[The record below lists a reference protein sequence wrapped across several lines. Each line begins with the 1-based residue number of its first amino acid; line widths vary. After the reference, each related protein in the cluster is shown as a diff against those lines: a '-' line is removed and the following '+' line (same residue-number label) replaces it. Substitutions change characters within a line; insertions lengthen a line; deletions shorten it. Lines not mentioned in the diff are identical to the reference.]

1 MAIKAHMETLNSRH
15 QELEAAISSETKS
28 PGYDDLRVVE
38 LKRQKLKIKDQLE
51 ELRTQTKT
59 LN

>member
-1 MAIKAHMETLNSRH
+1 MAIKAHMETLSKRH
-15 QELEAAISSETKS
+15 EELEAAIASEIKS
-28 PGYDDLRVVE
+28 PAHNDLRVVE

-51 ELRTQTKT
+51 ELRTQSK

>member
-1 MAIKAHMETLNSRH
+1 MAIKAHMDTLNQRH
-15 QELEAAISSETKS
+15 QELETALSAEIKS
-28 PGYDDLRVVE
+28 PAADELRVVE

-51 ELRTQTKT
+51 ELRIQTKD

>member
-1 MAIKAHMETLNSRH
+1 MAIKAHMDSLNKRH
-15 QELEAAISSETKS
+15 QELEAAIATETKH
-28 PGYDDLRVVE
+28 PAHDELRIIE

-51 ELRTQTKT
+51 ELRAQTT

>member
-1 MAIKAHMETLNSRH
+1 MAIKAHMETLNRRH
-15 QELEAAISSETKS
+15 QELEAAISAETKS

-51 ELRTQTKT
+51 ELRSQNK

>member
-1 MAIKAHMETLNSRH
+1 MAIKAHMDTLNRRH
-15 QELEAAISSETKS
+15 QELEAAISSESKH
-28 PGYDDLRVVE
+28 PGHDELRLVE

-51 ELRTQTKT
+51 ELRSQSKT

>member
-1 MAIKAHMETLNSRH
+1 MAIKAHMETLNRRH
-15 QELEAAISSETKS
+15 QELEAAIASETKS
-28 PGYDDLRVVE
+28 PAYDDLRVVE

-51 ELRTQTKT
+51 ELRTQNNT

>member
-1 MAIKAHMETLNSRH
+1 MAIKAHMETLNRRH
-15 QELEAAISSETKS
+15 QELEAAIASETKS
-28 PGYDDLRVVE
+28 PAHDDLRVVE

-51 ELRTQTKT
+51 ELRAQNNT

>member
-1 MAIKAHMETLNSRH
+1 MAIKAHMETLNKRH
-15 QELEAAISSETKS
+15 QELEAAINAETKS
-28 PGYDDLRVVE
+28 PAHDDLRVLE

-51 ELRTQTKT
+51 ELRTQNKV